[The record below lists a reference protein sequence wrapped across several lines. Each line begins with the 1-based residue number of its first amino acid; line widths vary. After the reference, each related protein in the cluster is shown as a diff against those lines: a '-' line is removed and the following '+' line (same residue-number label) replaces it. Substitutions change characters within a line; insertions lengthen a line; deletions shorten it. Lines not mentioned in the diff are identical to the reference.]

1 MKKTLEKKLK
11 ISFVGDNDKELSHLI
26 DIYVKQNS
34 KDLKEKDNAKIIYT
48 TITNTKYEL
57 KIYKFTN
64 NDERHISFIQ
74 DSQAIFITFD
84 LSDRK
89 SFDRF
94 YDYWIMW
101 LRDTCKYEGLIIILG
116 NYIKENEN
124 NLCTND
130 DEINS
135 RITLSEVTAKYEKI
149 GGMDDDQIVELFNS
163 LMKEADEHDMRM
175 EKNDDNHGDSL
186 RKCII
191 W

>member
-1 MKKTLEKKLK
+1 MKKALEKKLK

-26 DIYVKQNS
+26 DIYVRQNS

-57 KIYKFTN
+57 KIYKYTN
-64 NDERHISFIQ
+64 TDERHISFIQ

-84 LSDRK
+84 LCDRK

-116 NYIKENEN
+116 NYTKENEN

-175 EKNDDNHGDSL
+175 GKNDDNHGDSIK
-186 RKCII
+186 KCII

>member
-1 MKKTLEKKLK
+1 MKKALEKKLK

-26 DIYVKQNS
+26 DIYVRQNS

-57 KIYKFTN
+57 KIYKYTN
-64 NDERHISFIQ
+64 TDERHISFIQ

-84 LSDRK
+84 LCDRK

-116 NYIKENEN
+116 NYTKENEN

>member
-64 NDERHISFIQ
+64 KDERHISFIQ

-101 LRDTCKYEGLIIILG
+101 LRDTCKYEGLIRILG
-116 NYIKENEN
+116 NYTKENEN

>member
-64 NDERHISFIQ
+64 NDERHISYIQ

-116 NYIKENEN
+116 NYTKENEN

>member
-11 ISFVGDNDKELSHLI
+11 ICFVGDNDKELSHLI

-116 NYIKENEN
+116 NYTKENEN

-130 DEINS
+130 DEISS

-175 EKNDDNHGDSL
+175 GKNDDNHGDSL

>member
-64 NDERHISFIQ
+64 NDERHISYIQ

-116 NYIKENEN
+116 NYTKENEN

-135 RITLSEVTAKYEKI
+135 RITLSEETAKYEKI

-175 EKNDDNHGDSL
+175 GKNDDNHGDSL

>member
-116 NYIKENEN
+116 NYTKENEN

-130 DEINS
+130 DEISS

>member
-64 NDERHISFIQ
+64 KDERHISFIQ

-116 NYIKENEN
+116 NYTKENEN

>member
-116 NYIKENEN
+116 NYTKENEN

-149 GGMDDDQIVELFNS
+149 GGMNDDQIVELFNS

>member
-1 MKKTLEKKLK
+1 MKKALEKKLK

-26 DIYVKQNS
+26 DIYVRQNS

-57 KIYKFTN
+57 KIYKYTN
-64 NDERHISFIQ
+64 TDERHISFIQ

-84 LSDRK
+84 LCDRK

-116 NYIKENEN
+116 NYTKGNEN

-135 RITLSEVTAKYEKI
+135 RITASEITAKYEKI
-149 GGMDDDQIVELFNS
+149 GGMEDAQIVELFNS

-175 EKNDDNHGDSL
+175 EKNDDNHGDSIK
-186 RKCII
+186 KCII

>member
-64 NDERHISFIQ
+64 KDERHISFIQ

-94 YDYWIMW
+94 YDYWTMW

-116 NYIKENEN
+116 NYTKENEN

>member
-64 NDERHISFIQ
+64 KDERHISFIQ

-116 NYIKENEN
+116 NDTKENEN

>member
-1 MKKTLEKKLK
+1 MKKKLEKKLK
-11 ISFVGDNDKELSHLI
+11 ISFVGDNDKELSHLT

-116 NYIKENEN
+116 NYTKENEN

>member
-11 ISFVGDNDKELSHLI
+11 ISFVGDNDKELSHSI

-116 NYIKENEN
+116 NYTKENEN

>member
-64 NDERHISFIQ
+64 KDERHISFIQ

-116 NYIKENEN
+116 NYTKENEN

-149 GGMDDDQIVELFNS
+149 GGMDDEQIVELFNS

>member
-116 NYIKENEN
+116 NYTKENEN

>member
-11 ISFVGDNDKELSHLI
+11 ISFVGDNDKQLSHLI

-84 LSDRK
+84 LSARK

-116 NYIKENEN
+116 NYTKENEN
-124 NLCTND
+124 HLCTND

-186 RKCII
+186 RKCMI

>member
-1 MKKTLEKKLK
+1 MK

-64 NDERHISFIQ
+64 KDERHISFIQ

-116 NYIKENEN
+116 NYTKENEN

>member
-64 NDERHISFIQ
+64 KDERHISYIQ

-116 NYIKENEN
+116 NYTKENEN

>member
-64 NDERHISFIQ
+64 KDERHISFIQ

-94 YDYWIMW
+94 YDYWILW

-116 NYIKENEN
+116 NYTKENEN

>member
-11 ISFVGDNDKELSHLI
+11 ISFVGDNDKELSNLI

-64 NDERHISFIQ
+64 KDERHISFIQ

-116 NYIKENEN
+116 NYTKENEN